1 MKKFC
6 LGISIFLLGACATAE
21 YRNGQEVFKIS
32 KPIFS
37 AVGGSVTKAD
47 GTTININAGASV
59 SIDTLT
65 SLAIQGY
72 SKYMS
77 GGLVNTPNPTV
88 GPLITEKNK

>member
-37 AVGGSVTKAD
+37 AVGGSITKAD

-59 SIDTLT
+59 SIDTLA
-65 SLAIQGY
+65 SMAMQGY
-72 SKYMS
+72 AKYIS
-77 GGLVNTPNPTV
+77 GGLINKPNPTV
-88 GPLITEKNK
+88 GPLITGESK